1 MAHELNL
8 ANSLFRGL
16 NDTRGILICGYEWG
30 FSQEDQR
37 IFSEGNPPPFFDK
50 DATTTFSNK
59 TPAHGS
65 RALAWR
71 YDNRIHRWFEL
82 WGHPLNRKGLGGTF
96 EKCIVQTNW
105 CNTEGHH
112 IDDSYFEKLS
122 DPVQVDNFLFHIG
135 ELDPALILF
144 MGSAIIDV
152 LQQPAVMAR
161 FVETVGPET
170 SPLRKPQ
177 KDFGGRRFKVGL
189 QDFKRCSVVSLPH
202 PSSSRGLS
210 DKYVALFTQEISEL
224 ISTVKH
230 AKSV

>member
-1 MAHELNL
+1 VAHELNL

-37 IFSEGNPPPFFDK
+37 IFSEGSPPPFFDK

-59 TPAHGS
+59 MPAHGS

-71 YDNRIHRWFEL
+71 YDNRIHKWFEL
-82 WGHPLNRKGLGGTF
+82 WGHPLDREGLGGPF

-105 CNTEGHH
+105 CNTGGHH
-112 IDDSYFEKLS
+112 IEGSYFEKLS
-122 DPVQVDNFLFHIG
+122 DPAQVDNFLFHIG
-135 ELDPALILF
+135 KLDPALILF

-161 FVETVGPET
+161 FVETAGPEI
-170 SPLRKPQ
+170 SPLRKIQ
-177 KDFGGRRFKVGL
+177 KDFGGKRFKVGF

-224 ISTVKH
+224 ISTVKL
-230 AKSV
+230 AKSA